1 MPIEKIL
8 IEYAKLHLQLIAANE
23 QIAQLQKQVN
33 DLQPSNKPVNDKV

>member
-23 QIAQLQKQVN
+23 QIAELQKQVK
-33 DLQPSNKPVNDKV
+33 DLQPSDKPARK